1 MVARWRPVHRGHAA
15 VLRAL
20 CASAR
25 EVVIGIGS
33 SNRYDERNPFTAAE
47 AAAMIRLVLGDRE
60 GYTLIEVPD
69 LDDGPRWR
77 DLVVRLFGSL
87 DVFVTANPYVAH
99 LMGKSYRIERPV
111 VFVPAADRVAIEGAM
126 VRRAMAE
133 GGPWWEMVPDG
144 VVDCIRERGLDERFR
159 REFGLATLARALEA

>member
-1 MVARWRPVHRGHAA
+1 MVARWRPVHRGHAV

-20 CASAR
+20 CDSAR

-33 SNRYDERNPFTAAE
+33 SNRYDDRNPFTAAE
-47 AAAMIRLVLGDRE
+47 AAAMIRLVLNDRE
-60 GYTLIEVPD
+60 SYTLVEVPD

-77 DLVVRLFGSL
+77 DLVAGLFGPL

-99 LMGKSYRIERPV
+99 LMGEHYAVEHPV
-111 VFVPAADRVAIEGAM
+111 VFVPAVDRVAIEGAM

-133 GGPWWEMVPDG
+133 GGAWWEMVPDA
-144 VVDCIRERGLDERFR
+144 VADCIRERALDERFR
-159 REFGLATLARALEA
+159 REFGLATLARALEG